1 MYYIRK
7 FSDQWAVHNRR
18 TGESRSLDE
27 VEIQSILSEFPNL
40 KMGISNNNTLTYF
53 RNRITS
59 ISDLP

>member
-7 FSDQWAVHNRR
+7 FSDQWAVHNHR

-40 KMGISNNNTLTYF
+40 RMGIANNNTLTYF